1 MGPSRCCVCWQEMYY
16 KQLLQWC
23 TSHKCDHVQG
33 LVRHVE
39 CSRAFLLI
47 SFWWCLGLMGKCVP
61 IGSKVSFYAGEKF
74 TTKSV
79 YGRYCWQ
86 SCLHQWC
93 AKVTTISSFMLYI
106 FGFWTFGR
114 KSFRHRKTHFTCYFC
129 TPLYH
134 PSSGK
139 QNVLASASNKSPHFP
154 HEFPVLALR
163 DFSFSFSSSSFFC
176 CSRVTRG
183 TVTSSPA
190 LISKGLQSSPTKW
203 VFIQS
208 FGWRSFDTST
218 KWIFWRNQL
227 DPFPWFRPTLQ
238 HFLSHFRPYFL
249 SDTEDDALKSNCC
262 CKVSSSKAICWPYW
276 PSCPAIMTR
285 GTASSS
291 A

>member
-86 SCLHQWC
+86 S
-93 AKVTTISSFMLYI
+93 
-106 FGFWTFGR
+106 
-114 KSFRHRKTHFTCYFC
+114 YFC

-227 DPFPWFRPTLQ
+227 DPLPWFRPTLQ

-262 CKVSSSKAICWPYW
+262 CKVSSSKAICWP
-276 PSCPAIMTR
+276 S
-285 GTASSS
+285 
-291 A
+291 